1 MTVDTMEGANL
12 RSNLGNSFG
21 WMAHRLNRNERIN
34 SRGIEYHTTYAT
46 NTGTRTQRVYL
57 ELVRMAVLSGGK
69 FTVMDA

>member
-1 MTVDTMEGANL
+1 
-12 RSNLGNSFG
+12 
-21 WMAHRLNRNERIN
+21 MAHRLNRNERIN

-46 NTGTRTQRVYL
+46 NSGSRTQRVYL